1 MRRTNY
7 TIPSK
12 IVIRKIPIRK
22 LFLFYFSIKI
32 KYEKLIRSIIQISN
46 FHFYISYNNLCKLNS
61 LSLTII
67 IQVNRQ
73 CNCKFSMNNPTICF
87 HLYSSHD
94 HIDRFSI
101 FLRNEIKSVKKKR
114 KKSYLL
120 QRFWCSGSST
130 KIIPRYR
137 NPRHAECDQKWRGDI
152 RRNRDDNNRFNM
164 RALCPHIG
172 SLVPY
177 SVQTYENTP
186 DDVCRDSGSC
196 LPLRSKNCQ
205 TFR

>member
-73 CNCKFSMNNPTICF
+73 MQLQIFNEQ
-87 HLYSSHD
+87 SHNL
-94 HIDRFSI
+94 FPPI
-101 FLRNEIKSVKKKR
+101 FI
-114 KKSYLL
+114 
-120 QRFWCSGSST
+120 T
-130 KIIPRYR
+130 
-137 NPRHAECDQKWRGDI
+137 
-152 RRNRDDNNRFNM
+152 
-164 RALCPHIG
+164 
-172 SLVPY
+172 
-177 SVQTYENTP
+177 
-186 DDVCRDSGSC
+186 
-196 LPLRSKNCQ
+196 RSH
-205 TFR
+205 

>member
-32 KYEKLIRSIIQISN
+32 KYEKLICSIIQISN

-61 LSLTII
+61 LFLTII
-67 IQVNRQ
+67 IQDK

-101 FLRNEIKSVKKKR
+101 FLRNEIKSVKKK
-114 KKSYLL
+114 KK
-120 QRFWCSGSST
+120 
-130 KIIPRYR
+130 KIFSFTEI
-137 NPRHAECDQKWRGDI
+137 
-152 RRNRDDNNRFNM
+152 
-164 RALCPHIG
+164 
-172 SLVPY
+172 LVLWLIY
-177 SVQTYENTP
+177 
-186 DDVCRDSGSC
+186 
-196 LPLRSKNCQ
+196 
-205 TFR
+205 